1 MLAAM
6 THPSRVLNLDM
17 KAKAL
22 YAKELYL
29 YIYIYIYCVKGTV
42 SSVGRAL
49 HQYRRAHG
57 FKSLKS
63 LNFPRLYFHYC

>member
-22 YAKELYL
+22 YIYICIYV
-29 YIYIYIYCVKGTV
+29 YIYIYIYIYIYM
-42 SSVGRAL
+42 
-49 HQYRRAHG
+49 HIYIHNI
-57 FKSLKS
+57 
-63 LNFPRLYFHYC
+63 LNDDLIDTQSESNTTK

>member
-29 YIYIYIYCVKGTV
+29 TADSTYIYTYFVSWIHVKIINDP
-42 SSVGRAL
+42 
-49 HQYRRAHG
+49 
-57 FKSLKS
+57 LKEHV
-63 LNFPRLYFHYC
+63 RYFHDKSSESFLS

>member
-29 YIYIYIYCVKGTV
+29 TADIYRYM
-42 SSVGRAL
+42 
-49 HQYRRAHG
+49 
-57 FKSLKS
+57 F
-63 LNFPRLYFHYC
+63 

>member
-29 YIYIYIYCVKGTV
+29 IIYIYIYKVFWKIPEAYIRIILV
-42 SSVGRAL
+42 VL
-49 HQYRRAHG
+49 P
-57 FKSLKS
+57 
-63 LNFPRLYFHYC
+63 N

>member
-29 YIYIYIYCVKGTV
+29 TLIYIYIYKQKKTLKV
-42 SSVGRAL
+42 SCELPFLIITSNK
-49 HQYRRAHG
+49 QYLQREWEM
-57 FKSLKS
+57 
-63 LNFPRLYFHYC
+63 